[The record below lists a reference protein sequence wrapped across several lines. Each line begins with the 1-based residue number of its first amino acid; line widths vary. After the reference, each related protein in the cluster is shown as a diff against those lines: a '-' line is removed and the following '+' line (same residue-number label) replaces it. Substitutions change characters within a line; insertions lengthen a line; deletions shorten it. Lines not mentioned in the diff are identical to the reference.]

1 MSEMTRVREMRPT
14 SGGTQ
19 NFKQKPKKKKKTLK
33 EKRFKKK
40 NSFFTSRAELKQ
52 PGLLSR
58 SNPAWLIGWLISRY

>member
-1 MSEMTRVREMRPT
+1 MSEMTRVHEMRPT

-19 NFKQKPKKKKKTLK
+19 NFKQKPKKNNLK

-52 PGLLSR
+52 PGLLAR
-58 SNPAWLIGWLISRY
+58 SNPAWLVGWLISCY